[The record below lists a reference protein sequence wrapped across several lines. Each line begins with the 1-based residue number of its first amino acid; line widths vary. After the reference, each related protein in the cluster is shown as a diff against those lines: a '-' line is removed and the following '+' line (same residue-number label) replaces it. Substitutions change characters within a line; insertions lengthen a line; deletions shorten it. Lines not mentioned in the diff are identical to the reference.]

1 MAKTPPKAAGLD
13 TLSVPER
20 LLLFC
25 VASGTKPARA
35 GITHRTIELSII
47 KGLIKRERTQ
57 GNESRLTQLCLQRA
71 ESLQQVLRVP
81 GGELAAALD

>member
-25 VASGTKPARA
+25 VASGTKPAKA

-47 KGLIKRERTQ
+47 KGLIKRERT
-57 GNESRLTQLCLQRA
+57 GLALTELG
-71 ESLQQVLRVP
+71 RVTMN
-81 GGELAAALD
+81 AAAEHKLEMTRVRST

>member
-1 MAKTPPKAAGLD
+1 VFPRPLIIMAKTPPKAAGLD

-47 KGLIKRERTQ
+47 KGLIKRERT
-57 GNESRLTQLCLQRA
+57 GLALTELGRA
-71 ESLQQVLRVP
+71 TMN
-81 GGELAAALD
+81 ALLSVRPKTS

>member
-25 VASGTKPARA
+25 VASGTKPAKA

-47 KGLIKRERTQ
+47 KGLIKRERT
-57 GNESRLTQLCLQRA
+57 GLALTELGRA
-71 ESLQQVLRVP
+71 TMN
-81 GGELAAALD
+81 ALLSIS

>member
-1 MAKTPPKAAGLD
+1 MAKAPPKAAGLD

-35 GITHRTIELSII
+35 GITHRTIEII
-47 KGLIKRERTQ
+47 KGLIKRERT
-57 GNESRLTQLCLQRA
+57 GLALTELGRA
-71 ESLQQVLRVP
+71 TMN
-81 GGELAAALD
+81 ALLSIS